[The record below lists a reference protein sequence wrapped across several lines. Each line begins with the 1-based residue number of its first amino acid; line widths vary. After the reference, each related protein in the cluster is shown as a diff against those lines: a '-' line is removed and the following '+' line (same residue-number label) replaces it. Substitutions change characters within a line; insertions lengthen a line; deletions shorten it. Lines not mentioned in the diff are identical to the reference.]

1 MGVIQKD
8 VVRMDRLI
16 TDISNASR
24 LDAELARESREAVD
38 ISQLIKDIVATYAE
52 TAKDGE
58 CKVEFYDPIQAVY
71 VLGSPAALS
80 QVIRNLIDNA
90 RSFSPK
96 DRAVRVILEAPR
108 QRAMLAR
115 VIVEDDGPGVPPDNL
130 EAIFERFYTKRP
142 KGSAFGN
149 NSGLGLAISRQIVN
163 SHGGRIY
170 AENRYEMPG
179 DPLSA
184 RRGARFVIE
193 LPAD

>member
-1 MGVIQKD
+1 
-8 VVRMDRLI
+8 
-16 TDISNASR
+16 
-24 LDAELARESREAVD
+24 
-38 ISQLIKDIVATYAE
+38 
-52 TAKDGE
+52 
-58 CKVEFYDPIQAVY
+58 
-71 VLGSPAALS
+71 
-80 QVIRNLIDNA
+80 
-90 RSFSPK
+90 
-96 DRAVRVILEAPR
+96 
-108 QRAMLAR
+108 MLAR